1 MKLRSLWASIFFVG
15 LQATRFLSEILERG
29 FLMKKYSNL
38 LDEKMIEVE
47 AFQSLLTNNKSK
59 YTETVIFSNF
69 LQHVLK
75 PVIEINNKKQL

>member
-1 MKLRSLWASIFFVG
+1 LSVYKQLAFF
-15 LQATRFLSEILERG
+15 QRFSKEV